1 MAHLTDLCV
10 DLISCHFFVTAQ
22 TNFVGLTNITFASGT
37 QPLGPDSQ
45 MCINISISDDQLV
58 EETEKFVVCGC
69 STQPAVIQN
78 DGCTDVF
85 IEDDD
90 SKLSCRVLDSITCLF
105 DTIPF
110 TTI

>member
-1 MAHLTDLCV
+1 M
-10 DLISCHFFVTAQ
+10 
-22 TNFVGLTNITFASGT
+22 FASGT
-37 QPLGPDSQ
+37 QSFGPDSQ
-45 MCINISISDDQLV
+45 MCINISINDDQLV